1 MSQMKEQEQT
11 PEEELNE
18 IEASTVSNIE
28 FKTLVIRVL
37 NKLRGE

>member
-1 MSQMKEQEQT
+1 MCQVKEQEQT

-18 IEASTVSNIE
+18 METSTLSNTE